1 MKSWFMKLQLYLKNK
16 SIISDV
22 IEIMKEIYQEDSL
35 SVILFVLPL
44 NPLLHLLQHSK
55 GYAYGENPRL
65 QHTHN
70 FFVNDLKPYS
80 AIINKIEH
88 QLHIVTAFSKDTGMT
103 FGINKCAYLNIE
115 KGKIVKS

>member
-35 SVILFVLPL
+35 SVTLFVLPL

-65 QHTHN
+65 QHTHK
-70 FFVNDLKPYS
+70 FFANDLKLYS

-88 QLHIVTAFSKDTGMT
+88 QLHIVTTFSKDIGMT

-115 KGKIVKS
+115 KGEIVKS